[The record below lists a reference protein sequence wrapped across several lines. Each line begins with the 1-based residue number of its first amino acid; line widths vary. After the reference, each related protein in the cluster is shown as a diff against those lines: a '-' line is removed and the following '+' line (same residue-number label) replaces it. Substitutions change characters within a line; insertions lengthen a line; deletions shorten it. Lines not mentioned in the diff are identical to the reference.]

1 MPGPFRLRPGP
12 AGDLWS
18 YATAITPGAPVRG
31 HIVLCHDLPR
41 PKGSA
46 ADVASTFP
54 VKGKVTYKGQ
64 PLTGGSITFES
75 EENGRE
81 SHGNIQPDGTFVLT
95 TFKEGDGAPA
105 GVHRVAVSGTGKGV
119 IPAKFHNPSS
129 SKIQVEVSEGKTEY
143 PIELK

>member
-1 MPGPFRLRPGP
+1 MRASSPTIL
-12 AGDLWS
+12 L
-18 YATAITPGAPVRG
+18 T
-31 HIVLCHDLPR
+31 VLVLIPCWGC
-41 PKGSA
+41 GSNEKPY
-46 ADVASTFP
+46 VASTFP